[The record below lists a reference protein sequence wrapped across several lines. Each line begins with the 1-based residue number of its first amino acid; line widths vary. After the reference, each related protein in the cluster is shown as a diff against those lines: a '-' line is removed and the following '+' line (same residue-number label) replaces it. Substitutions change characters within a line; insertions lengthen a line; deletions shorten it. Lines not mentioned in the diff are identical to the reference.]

1 MLLAFA
7 LLITKTTVGMTTYG
21 YFPKGIITT
30 VLFLSNTRNVLD
42 NDLCRTKGL
51 FAYDERMIYPPT
63 GTIIALFHIVAWI
76 YLVTVPLAIKDHEKR
91 KRVQESSGYRNIA
104 SWIYEFFC
112 YIYLSVLIYYNLF
125 YWVILR
131 KALAVAVILTLL
143 NTYISQSIMRNQILR
158 SHQRHLEP
166 DYTGRIPAKDLLTCV
181 IIGMVYFLFTT
192 LAESTKNRGAEE
204 TVRAETT
211 DVGHDIQYTELYNLM
226 SHVLSTIFLFLCL
239 IFHNGEDDDINVVA
253 IGAIIIFAVIVI
265 WNLCYFA
272 IFHRNP
278 SSVPWIIPLHSAS
291 SLIGLCGCIF
301 MYIDKGITGDG
312 EDGNGKNN
320 LIPWLIS
327 SIIIIMIAIVVA
339 LKLRYDAV
347 EERKAFKRRSGLT
360 QSLRHLFTLE
370 TKLLLDDDLTTF
382 KSKRKSKSRKYLLKI
397 NTPVFLA
404 KAVLKLERKILCEN
418 YRSSFVYETS
428 GTLSGLN
435 ELEKWR
441 NSLDEPEIDFPT
453 ISNHIVQLT
462 NNLKPPH
469 YTQLIRKI
477 IEDAFHSHEMY
488 NYDGLVMFT
497 ILGFLYGDNV
507 KQYDHIQH
515 RYYTYLT
522 HNRKLD
528 ANYHDDAYRLIPRKI
543 FFTASRYEKWMKA
556 FDLKAKMYWE
566 NQEEEKENR
575 SLISG
580 LMNVINAGKRLLFG
594 SGQRHFVMSRGE
606 FLNLDGAPC
615 TDPDVFP
622 RRYNPHFTASYQLYQ
637 SIMRRTARLKAD
649 GNLLVDSAEI
659 TRVSIKYCFDQIREY
674 DSEHDSLEIFS
685 NEIEDNIQNGKYH
698 SRSHLQVN
706 DGSEVK
712 VEV

>member
-1 MLLAFA
+1 
-7 LLITKTTVGMTTYG
+7 
-21 YFPKGIITT
+21 
-30 VLFLSNTRNVLD
+30 
-42 NDLCRTKGL
+42 
-51 FAYDERMIYPPT
+51 
-63 GTIIALFHIVAWI
+63 
-76 YLVTVPLAIKDHEKR
+76 
-91 KRVQESSGYRNIA
+91 
-104 SWIYEFFC
+104 
-112 YIYLSVLIYYNLF
+112 
-125 YWVILR
+125 
-131 KALAVAVILTLL
+131 
-143 NTYISQSIMRNQILR
+143 
-158 SHQRHLEP
+158 
-166 DYTGRIPAKDLLTCV
+166 
-181 IIGMVYFLFTT
+181 
-192 LAESTKNRGAEE
+192 
-204 TVRAETT
+204 
-211 DVGHDIQYTELYNLM
+211 
-226 SHVLSTIFLFLCL
+226 
-239 IFHNGEDDDINVVA
+239 
-253 IGAIIIFAVIVI
+253 
-265 WNLCYFA
+265 
-272 IFHRNP
+272 
-278 SSVPWIIPLHSAS
+278 
-291 SLIGLCGCIF
+291 

-327 SIIIIMIAIVVA
+327 SIIIIMIAIIVA

-418 YRSSFVYETS
+418 YRSSFVYDFS
-428 GTLSGLN
+428 ALN

-441 NSLDEPEIDFPT
+441 NGLDEPEIDFPT

-566 NQEEEKENR
+566 NQKEEKENR

-594 SGQRHFVMSRGE
+594 SGQRHFVMSREE

-622 RRYNPHFTASYQLYQ
+622 RRYNPYFTASYQLYQ
-637 SIMRRTARLKAD
+637 SIMRRTAKLKAD
-649 GNLLVDSAEI
+649 GNLLVDSDEI

-674 DSEHDSLEIFS
+674 NSEHDSLQIFS

>member
-1 MLLAFA
+1 MGRLK
-7 LLITKTTVGMTTYG
+7 ITRSGNVCKNRLDTEILHRG
-21 YFPKGIITT
+21 YMNF
-30 VLFLSNTRNVLD
+30 V
-42 NDLCRTKGL
+42 
-51 FAYDERMIYPPT
+51 
-63 GTIIALFHIVAWI
+63 
-76 YLVTVPLAIKDHEKR
+76 
-91 KRVQESSGYRNIA
+91 
-104 SWIYEFFC
+104 
-112 YIYLSVLIYYNLF
+112 IYLSVLIYYNLL

-131 KALAVAVILTLL
+131 KALALAVILTLL
-143 NTYISQSIMRNQILR
+143 NIYISQSIMRHQILL
-158 SHQRHLEP
+158 SHQRHLSLITPVEFQQ
-166 DYTGRIPAKDLLTCV
+166 K
-181 IIGMVYFLFTT
+181 VYLLFTT
-192 LAESTKNRGAEE
+192 LAESTRNRGAQE

-272 IFHRNP
+272 VFHRNP
-278 SSVPWIIPLHSAS
+278 SSVPWIVPLHSAS

-312 EDGNGKNN
+312 EDDNGKNY

-418 YRSSFVYETS
+418 YRSSFVYD
-428 GTLSGLN
+428 LSALN

-469 YTQLIRKI
+469 YT
-477 IEDAFHSHEMY
+477 
-488 NYDGLVMFT
+488 
-497 ILGFLYGDNV
+497 
-507 KQYDHIQH
+507 QH

-566 NQEEEKENR
+566 NQKEEKENR

-594 SGQRHFVMSRGE
+594 SGQRHFVMSREE

-622 RRYNPHFTASYQLYQ
+622 RRYNPYFTASYQLYQ
-637 SIMRRTARLKAD
+637 SIMRRTAKLKAD
-649 GNLLVDSAEI
+649 GNLLVDSDEI

-674 DSEHDSLEIFS
+674 DSEHDRLQIFS
-685 NEIEDNIQNGKYH
+685 NEIEDNVQNGKYH